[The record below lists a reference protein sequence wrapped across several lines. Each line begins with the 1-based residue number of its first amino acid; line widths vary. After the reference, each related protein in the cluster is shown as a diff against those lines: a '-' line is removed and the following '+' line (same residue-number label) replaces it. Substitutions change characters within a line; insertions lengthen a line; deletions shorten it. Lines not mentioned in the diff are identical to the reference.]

1 MIRFTLLWLF
11 VVTVSVYAW
20 KDWFKALCGLI
31 LMMAVIQ
38 HPDMPKS
45 LAGIQGLNPWNV
57 VLASTMG
64 AWLVARQR
72 EGSQWDIPRHIAVL
86 FVLYMGVAFIAFVRM
101 MLDSDALHEPMGY
114 LVGEHLINVFKWV
127 IPGIMLFDGCRTRA
141 RFKWAIFSVLAL
153 YFLLAVQVI
162 RWVPLEYA
170 MEGDKLQA
178 RSHKVIAR
186 EIGYHRVNMS
196 MMLAGASWAIFVV
209 GATARSWSPR
219 LLLLAA
225 SLVVVFGQSLTA
237 GRAGYGTW
245 AVIGLLLCLVRWKRY
260 LFLAPVVALG
270 LVSFVPGVSE
280 RMSAGFSEETHDSNQ
295 LVQEAMNTRG
305 TGSTRRIGIRNRS
318 IYSHFRA
325 RICVALCNR
334 EDRGKSHRRL
344 RQRSDEANRPDG
356 LLDGGIRRRVSSPA
370 QRLPRTAARYWIC
383 WLCDRRTVFP
393 AGPVPRVFAVPGL
406 AQPGV
411 RVDRRDHLCARAG
424 IVGRRHGQ
432 PIILS
437 TRRIGWHVGG
447 DRTDV
452 SCSGGT
458 ASRPGIDDGAN
469 QRCHSYLGSR
479 SLSPAPTDRPCQ
491 WTSEN
496 SSIEQRGRH
505 CPHADRRSGCQTL
518 ENGRMT
524 RIVYILAAS
533 HSGSTLLAM
542 LLGRHPELWYCRGA
556 QSDSVG

>member
-260 LFLAPVVALG
+260 LFLAPVVAFG

-280 RMSAGFSEETHDSNQ
+280 RMLTGFSEETHDSNQ
-295 LVQEAMNTRG
+295 LVQEAMNQEEQVQLDGSESETDLYTVTSGRAFAWPFVIEKIEENRIVG
-305 TGSTRRIGIRNRS
+305 YGKEAMRRTGLTDYLMEEFGEGFPHPHNA
-318 IYSHFRA
+318 Y
-325 RICVALCNR
+325 L
-334 EDRGKSHRRL
+334 EL
-344 RQRSDEANRPDG
+344 
-356 LLDGGIRRRVSSPA
+356 LLDTGYVGFAIVVPFFLLVLYRAFSLFRDSRSPVFVSIGGITCALVLALLVAGMGSQSFYPREGSVGMWAAIGLMFRVAAERRRALASMTEQTNDVTATSALGHFPRPRPTA
-370 QRLPRTAARYWIC
+370 PVNGLQRTARSNNAAGTVRTPTGDLDARLWRTAA
-383 WLCDRRTVFP
+383 
-393 AGPVPRVFAVPGL
+393 
-406 AQPGV
+406 
-411 RVDRRDHLCARAG
+411 
-424 IVGRRHGQ
+424 
-432 PIILS
+432 
-437 TRRIGWHVGG
+437 
-447 DRTDV
+447 
-452 SCSGGT
+452 
-458 ASRPGIDDGAN
+458 
-469 QRCHSYLGSR
+469 
-479 SLSPAPTDRPCQ
+479 
-491 WTSEN
+491 
-496 SSIEQRGRH
+496 
-505 CPHADRRSGCQTL
+505 
-518 ENGRMT
+518 
-524 RIVYILAAS
+524 
-533 HSGSTLLAM
+533 
-542 LLGRHPELWYCRGA
+542 
-556 QSDSVG
+556 